1 MIAVIQRCAS
11 SNVKIDNKK
20 ISEIAYGLMVLLGIC
35 VDDKEKDAEYVAKKI
50 QTLRIF
56 NDENRKMNL
65 SIKDVK
71 GSILVV
77 SQFTLCA
84 NIKKGSRPSFINA
97 APPLIGKRL
106 YDYFILY
113 LKDTGA
119 EVHTGEFGADMN
131 VELINQGPATF
142 IVDSEA

>member
-11 SNVKIDNKK
+11 SSVRIDNKK
-20 ISEIAYGLMVLLGIC
+20 TSEIAYGLMVLLGIC
-35 VDDKEKDAEYVAKKI
+35 IDDKEKDVEYVVKKI

-142 IVDSEA
+142 IIDSEA

>member
-11 SNVKIDNKK
+11 SSVKIDNKK
-20 ISEIAYGLMVLLGIC
+20 ISEISYGLMVLLGIC
-35 VDDKEKDAEYVAKKI
+35 IDDKEKDAEHIAKKI

-113 LKDTGA
+113 LKDTGTK
-119 EVHTGEFGADMN
+119 VHTGEFGSDMN
-131 VELINQGPATF
+131 VELVNQGPATF

>member
-11 SNVKIDNKK
+11 SSVKIDNKK

-35 VDDKEKDAEYVAKKI
+35 IDDKEKDAERIAKKI
-50 QTLRIF
+50 QALRIF
-56 NDENRKMNL
+56 NDEKEKMNL

-71 GSILVV
+71 DSILVV

-142 IVDSEA
+142 IIDSEA

>member
-1 MIAVIQRCAS
+1 MSIFKKVLSVGSGKLAS
-11 SNVKIDNKK
+11 ELNDVVQAIN
-20 ISEIAYGLMVLLGIC
+20 
-35 VDDKEKDAEYVAKKI
+35 DKEKDAEYVAKKI

-56 NDENRKMNL
+56 NDENKKMNL

-71 GSILVV
+71 GSILVI

-84 NIKKGSRPSFINA
+84 NMKKGSRPSFINA

>member
-11 SNVKIDNKK
+11 SSVKIDNKK

-35 VDDKEKDAEYVAKKI
+35 IDDKEKDAERIAKKI
-50 QTLRIF
+50 QALRIF
-56 NDENRKMNL
+56 NDENEKMNL

-97 APPLIGKRL
+97 APPLIGKIL
-106 YDYFILY
+106 YDYFISY
-113 LKDTGA
+113 LKQTGV
-119 EVHTGEFGADMN
+119 EVRAGEFGADMN

-142 IVDSEA
+142 IIDSDA

>member
-1 MIAVIQRCAS
+1 MIAVVQRCS
-11 SNVKIDNKK
+11 SSCVRIDNEK
-20 ISEIAYGLMVLLGIC
+20 ISEIAYGIMVLLGIC
-35 VDDKEKDAEYVAKKI
+35 IDDKKKDAEYIVKKI

-56 NDENRKMNL
+56 NDENGKMNL
-65 SIKDVK
+65 SINDVK

-106 YDYFILY
+106 YDYFVSY
-113 LKDTGA
+113 LKDKGG

-142 IVDSEA
+142 IIDSEA

>member
-1 MIAVIQRCAS
+1 MIAVIQRCS
-11 SNVKIDNKK
+11 SSCVRIDNEK

-35 VDDKEKDAEYVAKKI
+35 IDDKKKDAEYIVKKI

-56 NDENRKMNL
+56 NDENGKMNL
-65 SIKDVK
+65 SINDVK

-106 YDYFILY
+106 YDYFVSY
-113 LKDTGA
+113 LKDKGG

-142 IVDSEA
+142 IIDSEA

>member
-11 SNVKIDNKK
+11 SSVKIDNKK
-20 ISEIAYGLMVLLGIC
+20 ISKIAYGLTVLLGIC
-35 VDDKEKDAEYVAKKI
+35 INDKEKDAEYVAKKI

-106 YDYFILY
+106 YDYFISY
-113 LKDTGA
+113 LKQTGV
-119 EVHTGEFGADMN
+119 EVRTGEFGADMN

-142 IVDSEA
+142 IIDSDA

>member
-1 MIAVIQRCAS
+1 MIAVIQRCS
-11 SNVKIDNKK
+11 SSCVRIDNEK
-20 ISEIAYGLMVLLGIC
+20 ISEIAYGIMVLLGIC
-35 VDDKEKDAEYVAKKI
+35 IDDKKKDAEYIVKKI

-56 NDENRKMNL
+56 NDENGKMNL
-65 SIKDVK
+65 SINDVK

-106 YDYFILY
+106 YDYFVSY
-113 LKDTGA
+113 LKDTGGA
-119 EVHTGEFGADMN
+119 VNTGEFGADMN

-142 IVDSEA
+142 IIDSDA

>member
-1 MIAVIQRCAS
+1 MIAVIQRCS
-11 SNVKIDNKK
+11 TSIVRVNNEK
-20 ISEIAYGLMVLLGIC
+20 ISEITYGITVLLGISNG
-35 VDDKEKDAEYVAKKI
+35 DKKKDAEYVAKKI
-50 QTLRIF
+50 KALRIF
-56 NDENRKMNL
+56 NDKNGKMNL
-65 SIKDVK
+65 SINDIK

-97 APPLIGKRL
+97 APPLIGEKL

-113 LKDTGA
+113 LKNTGLKVQA
-119 EVHTGEFGADMN
+119 GEFGANMD

-142 IVDSEA
+142 IIDSEA

>member
-1 MIAVIQRCAS
+1 MIAVVQRCAS
-11 SNVKIDNKK
+11 SSVKIDNKK

-35 VDDKEKDAEYVAKKI
+35 IDDKEKDAEYIAKKI

-56 NDENRKMNL
+56 NDENEKMNL

-113 LKDTGA
+113 LKDIGA

-142 IVDSEA
+142 IIDSEA

>member
-11 SNVKIDNKK
+11 SSVKIDNKK
-20 ISEIAYGLMVLLGIC
+20 ISEITYGLMVLLGIC
-35 VDDKEKDAEYVAKKI
+35 IDDEEKDAEYIAKKI

-56 NDENRKMNL
+56 NDENKKMNL

-71 GSILVV
+71 GSILAV

-84 NIKKGSRPSFINA
+84 NIKKGARPSFINA
-97 APPLIGKRL
+97 ASPLIGKRL
-106 YDYFILY
+106 YNYFISY
-113 LKDTGA
+113 LKETDV

-131 VELINQGPATF
+131 VELINHGPATF
-142 IVDSEA
+142 IIDSKE

>member
-11 SNVKIDNKK
+11 SSVKIDNKK
-20 ISEIAYGLMVLLGIC
+20 ISEITYGLMVLLGIC
-35 VDDKEKDAEYVAKKI
+35 IDDEEKDAEYIAKKI

-56 NDENRKMNL
+56 NDENKKMNL

-97 APPLIGKRL
+97 APPSIGKRL
-106 YDYFILY
+106 YNYFISY
-113 LKDTGA
+113 LKNTGTK
-119 EVHTGEFGADMN
+119 VHTGEFGADMN

-142 IVDSEA
+142 VIDSEV

>member
-1 MIAVIQRCAS
+1 MIAVIQRCLS
-11 SNVKIDNKK
+11 SSVRIDNKK
-20 ISEIAYGLMVLLGIC
+20 ISEIPYGLTVLLGIC
-35 VDDKEKDAEYVAKKI
+35 IDDKEKDAEYVAKKI

-56 NDENRKMNL
+56 NDENEKMNL

-71 GSILVV
+71 GSILVI

-142 IVDSEA
+142 IIDSEE

>member
-1 MIAVIQRCAS
+1 MIAVIQRCS
-11 SNVKIDNKK
+11 SSCVRIDNEK
-20 ISEIAYGLMVLLGIC
+20 ISEIAYGIMVLLGIC
-35 VDDKEKDAEYVAKKI
+35 IDDKKKDAEYIVKKI

-56 NDENRKMNL
+56 NDENGKMNL
-65 SIKDVK
+65 SINDVK

-106 YDYFILY
+106 YDYFVSY
-113 LKDTGA
+113 LKDTGGA
-119 EVHTGEFGADMN
+119 VNTGEFGSDMN

-142 IVDSEA
+142 IIDSEV

>member
-1 MIAVIQRCAS
+1 MIAVIQRCS
-11 SNVKIDNKK
+11 SSSVRIDNKK

-35 VDDKEKDAEYVAKKI
+35 TDDKEKDVEYVVRKI

-56 NDENRKMNL
+56 NDENKKMNL

-106 YDYFILY
+106 YDYFISY
-113 LKDTGA
+113 LKDTG
-119 EVHTGEFGADMN
+119 VQVNTGEFGADMD

-142 IVDSEA
+142 IIDSKI

>member
-1 MIAVIQRCAS
+1 MVVVIQRCAS
-11 SNVKIDNKK
+11 SSVSIDNEK
-20 ISEIAYGLMVLLGIC
+20 ISEITYGLVVLLGIC
-35 VDDKEKDAEYVAKKI
+35 NNDKEKDAEYIVKKI
-50 QTLRIF
+50 QTLRVF
-56 NDENRKMNL
+56 NDENGKMNL

-97 APPLIGKRL
+97 APPLLGKRL
-106 YDYFILY
+106 YDYFISY
-113 LKDTGA
+113 LKDTGV
-119 EVHTGEFGADMN
+119 EVSTGEFGADMN

-142 IVDSEA
+142 IIDSKT

>member
-1 MIAVIQRCAS
+1 MRLFKGVHLQALELII
-11 SNVKIDNKK
+11 KK
-20 ISEIAYGLMVLLGIC
+20 ISEIAYGLTVLLGIC
-35 VDDKEKDAEYVAKKI
+35 INDKEKDAEYIAKKI

>member
-1 MIAVIQRCAS
+1 MIAVIQRCS
-11 SNVKIDNKK
+11 SSIVRVNKEK
-20 ISEIAYGLMVLLGIC
+20 ISEIAYGITVLLGISNG
-35 VDDKEKDAEYVAKKI
+35 DKKKDAEYVAKKI
-50 QTLRIF
+50 KALRIF
-56 NDENRKMNL
+56 NDKNGKMNL
-65 SIKDVK
+65 SINDIK

-97 APPLIGKRL
+97 APPLIGEKL

-113 LKDTGA
+113 LKNTGLKVQA
-119 EVHTGEFGADMN
+119 GEFGANMD

-142 IVDSEA
+142 IIDSEA

>member
-1 MIAVIQRCAS
+1 MRLFKGVHPQALELII
-11 SNVKIDNKK
+11 KK
-20 ISEIAYGLMVLLGIC
+20 FLKFLTVLLGIC
-35 VDDKEKDAEYVAKKI
+35 TDDKEKDAEYVAKKI

-119 EVHTGEFGADMN
+119 EVYTGEFGADMN

-142 IVDSEA
+142 IIDSEA

>member
-1 MIAVIQRCAS
+1 MIAVVQRCAS
-11 SNVKIDNKK
+11 SSVKIDNKK

-35 VDDKEKDAEYVAKKI
+35 IDDKEKDAERIAKKI
-50 QTLRIF
+50 QALRIF
-56 NDENRKMNL
+56 NDENEKMNL

>member
-1 MIAVIQRCAS
+1 MIAVIQRCS
-11 SNVKIDNKK
+11 SSSVRIDSKK
-20 ISEIAYGLMVLLGIC
+20 ISEIPYGLTVLLGIC
-35 VDDKEKDAEYVAKKI
+35 IDDKEKDVEYVAKKI

-97 APPLIGKRL
+97 APPLISKRL

-142 IVDSEA
+142 IIDSEA

>member
-1 MIAVIQRCAS
+1 MIAVIQRCS
-11 SNVKIDNKK
+11 SSSVRIDNKK

-35 VDDKEKDAEYVAKKI
+35 TDDKEKDVEYVVRKI

-56 NDENRKMNL
+56 NDENKKMNL

-106 YDYFILY
+106 YDYFISY
-113 LKDTGA
+113 LKDTGV
-119 EVHTGEFGADMN
+119 EVNTGEFGADMN

-142 IVDSEA
+142 IIDSKI

>member
-1 MIAVIQRCAS
+1 MIAVIQRCS
-11 SNVKIDNKK
+11 SSSVRIDNKK
-20 ISEIAYGLMVLLGIC
+20 ISEIGYGLMVLIGIC
-35 VDDKEKDAEYVAKKI
+35 IDDKEKDAEYVAKKI

-56 NDENRKMNL
+56 NDGNRKMNL

-97 APPLIGKRL
+97 APPSIGKRL
-106 YDYFILY
+106 YDYFISY
-113 LKDTGA
+113 LKDTGV

>member
-1 MIAVIQRCAS
+1 MIAVLQRCAS
-11 SNVKIDNKK
+11 SCVRIDNEK
-20 ISEIAYGLMVLLGIC
+20 ISEIAYGIMVLLGIC
-35 VDDKEKDAEYVAKKI
+35 IDDKKKDAEYIVKKI

-56 NDENRKMNL
+56 NDEYGKMNL
-65 SIKDVK
+65 SINDVK

-106 YDYFILY
+106 YDYFISC
-113 LKDTGA
+113 LKDTGV

-142 IVDSEA
+142 IIDSEV

>member
-11 SNVKIDNKK
+11 SSVKIDNKK
-20 ISEIAYGLMVLLGIC
+20 ISEIAYGLIVLLGIC
-35 VDDKEKDAEYVAKKI
+35 IDDKEKDAEHIAKKI

-56 NDENRKMNL
+56 NDENKKMNL

-106 YDYFILY
+106 YDYFISY

-119 EVHTGEFGADMN
+119 EVYTGEFGAEMN

-142 IVDSEA
+142 IINSEA

>member
-1 MIAVIQRCAS
+1 MIAVVQRCS
-11 SNVKIDNKK
+11 SSSVRIDNEK

-35 VDDKEKDAEYVAKKI
+35 VDDRENDAEYVVKKI

-56 NDENRKMNL
+56 NDENGKMNL

-97 APPLIGKRL
+97 APPLIGEKM
-106 YDYFILY
+106 YDYFLSY

-119 EVHTGEFGADMN
+119 KVHSGEFGADMN

-142 IVDSEA
+142 IIDSEA

>member
-11 SNVKIDNKK
+11 SSVKIDNKK
-20 ISEIAYGLMVLLGIC
+20 ISEITYGLLVLLGIC
-35 VDDKEKDAEYVAKKI
+35 IDDEEKDAEYIAKKI

-56 NDENRKMNL
+56 NDENDKMNL

-106 YDYFILY
+106 YDYLISY
-113 LKDTGA
+113 LKDIGA
-119 EVHTGEFGADMN
+119 EVHSGKFGAHMN

-142 IVDSEA
+142 IVDSKA

>member
-1 MIAVIQRCAS
+1 MIAVIQRCS
-11 SNVKIDNKK
+11 SSSVRIDNEK

-35 VDDKEKDAEYVAKKI
+35 IDDKKKDAEYVVKKI

-56 NDENRKMNL
+56 NDQNGKMNL

-106 YDYFILY
+106 YDYFVSY
-113 LKDTGA
+113 LKETGG

-131 VELINQGPATF
+131 VDLINQGPATF
-142 IVDSEA
+142 IIDSDA

>member
-1 MIAVIQRCAS
+1 MIAVIQRCS
-11 SNVKIDNKK
+11 SSCVRIDNEK
-20 ISEIAYGLMVLLGIC
+20 ISEIAYGIMVLLGIC
-35 VDDKEKDAEYVAKKI
+35 IDDKKKDAEYIVKKI

-56 NDENRKMNL
+56 NDENGKMNL
-65 SIKDVK
+65 SINDVK

-106 YDYFILY
+106 YDYFVLS
-113 LKDTGA
+113 LKDTGC

-142 IVDSEA
+142 IIDSEA

>member
-1 MIAVIQRCAS
+1 MIAVIQRCSYS
-11 SNVKIDNKK
+11 SVRIDNKK
-20 ISEIAYGLMVLLGIC
+20 ISEIYYGLTALLGIC
-35 VDDKEKDAEYVAKKI
+35 IDDKEKDAEYVAKKI

-56 NDENRKMNL
+56 NDENKKMNL

-119 EVHTGEFGADMN
+119 EVYTGEFGADMN

-142 IVDSEA
+142 IIDSEA

>member
-11 SNVKIDNKK
+11 SSVKIDNKK

-35 VDDKEKDAEYVAKKI
+35 IDDKEKDAEHIAKKI

-56 NDENRKMNL
+56 NDENEKMNL

-113 LKDTGA
+113 LKNIGA
-119 EVHTGEFGADMN
+119 EVRTGEFGADMN

>member
-11 SNVKIDNKK
+11 SSVKIDNKK

-35 VDDKEKDAEYVAKKI
+35 IDDKEKDAEHIAKKI

-56 NDENRKMNL
+56 NDKNKKMNL

-142 IVDSEA
+142 IIDSEA